1 MENNLKYI
9 IHQNYDT
16 SPRLFGIFSYTSII
30 ISLCI
35 VIPIIYLTYISC
47 FEINIKIYIIVSVTI
62 PLIIINYIFS
72 NSNNIYV
79 LLLFILKY
87 LFSNKVYLY
96 DKYLKNV
103 CK

>member
-30 ISLCI
+30 ISLLI
-35 VIPIIYLTYISC
+35 AIPIIYLIYISS

-72 NSNNIYV
+72 NSNNIYI
-79 LLLFILKY
+79 LLFFILKY
-87 LFSNKVYLY
+87 VFSRKVYVY
-96 DKYLKNV
+96 DKYLNNISK
-103 CK
+103 

>member
-1 MENNLKYI
+1 MENDLKYI

-35 VIPIIYLTYISC
+35 AIPIIYLTYISS
-47 FEINIKIYIIVSVTI
+47 FEINIKIYIVVSITL

-72 NSNNIYV
+72 TSNNIYI

-87 LFSNKVYLY
+87 LFSTKVYVY
-96 DKYLKNV
+96 AKYLNNV
-103 CK
+103 SK